1 MRLKIPQDKLGV
13 MLGLDEHTASAR
25 ISRYENGIHEPP
37 LKIAKLIAVALKVP
51 LAYLYCDDDKLAQII
66 LAISK
71 LSNSNQEK
79 LIEQLNS
86 KVSIQ

>member
-37 LKIAKLIAVALKVP
+37 LKIAKLIADALKVP

-66 LAISK
+66 LAVSK
-71 LSNSNQEK
+71 LSNTNKEK
-79 LIEQLNS
+79 LIEHLDS
-86 KVSIQ
+86 KS